1 MLWVNLIMDSL
12 AALALATEAP
22 SEDLFKGKPHGREDY
37 IINKDMWVM
46 IISQSLYQVTVLM
59 IILFLG
65 PWIFDVQPGWE
76 EQDYSSSNV
85 KHFTIFFHTF
95 ILMQLFN
102 EINCRKHKLSEL
114 NVFKGF
120 FSNNMFI
127 IILVMTL
134 AVHFVIIEFGGE
146 PFKTT
151 HLEWH
156 YHLICIALGA
166 VSLLVAL
173 LVKLSYS
180 LCGRN
185 DFTPLEDKETEQLLQ

>member
-1 MLWVNLIMDSL
+1 
-12 AALALATEAP
+12 
-22 SEDLFKGKPHGREDY
+22 
-37 IINKDMWVM
+37 
-46 IISQSLYQVTVLM
+46 
-59 IILFLG
+59 
-65 PWIFDVQPGWE
+65 
-76 EQDYSSSNV
+76 
-85 KHFTIFFHTF
+85 
-95 ILMQLFN
+95 MQLFN